1 MKPTKTFTIDVRE
14 MQIIEDALIRM
25 LDEKLKQ
32 QSCSEKSSKKFQA
45 MRSIKEIR
53 GLLGSLHHQKT
64 WFRPKDK
71 VYISG

>member
-1 MKPTKTFTIDVRE
+1 MKPPKSFDIDVRE
-14 MQIIEDALIRM
+14 MQIIEDALTRM

-32 QSCSEKSSKKFQA
+32 PTWSEKSPKKIQTVRA
-45 MRSIKEIR
+45 IKEIR
-53 GLLGSLHHQKT
+53 SLLGSLHNQKT